1 MTMYWIYDYPNWLI
15 GVVTVAVFVVVGLAG
30 FAASRPLMR
39 RLLGASPVYNELV
52 SYVFAG
58 VGVFYGLAL
67 GLIAVATYEEF
78 NEVDGQVSREA
89 ADLTGLYRDLTG
101 YPPAVRA
108 SLEEKLREY
117 TRLVIEDD
125 WPAHQRG
132 EASEHATEVLGRFAR
147 EMLAFEP
154 VKEHEKIV
162 HAEVLH
168 AYNDVTEQRRVR
180 LVNANAGLPA
190 SLWAVVL
197 IGAWLNIGTMYL
209 FWVENVT
216 LHAILIALVAT
227 FIGLLIYLTAV
238 MDNPFRGEFCV
249 SPDPFQMVLDH
260 VMKPTTGR

>member
-1 MTMYWIYDYPNWLI
+1 MTMYWIYDYQNWQI
-15 GVVTVAVFVVVGLAG
+15 GVATVALFVGFGLAG
-30 FAASRPLMR
+30 FAATRPLVR
-39 RLLGASPVYNELV
+39 RLLGGSPQHNELV
-52 SYVFAG
+52 SYIFAG

-67 GLIAVATYEEF
+67 GLIAVATYEEY
-78 NEVDGQVSREA
+78 NEIDGQVSREA
-89 ADLTGLYRDLTG
+89 ADVTGLYRDLAG
-101 YPPAVRA
+101 YPPPVRA
-108 SLEEKLREY
+108 SLEAKLREY

-125 WPAHQRG
+125 WPAQQRG
-132 EASEHATEVLGRFAR
+132 EVSERATGVMLSFAE

-168 AYNDVTEQRRVR
+168 AFNDVSEQRRVR
-180 LVNANAGLPA
+180 LVNANSGLPA

-227 FIGLLIYLTAV
+227 FIGLLIYLTVV
-238 MDNPFRGEFCV
+238 MDNPFRGEFSV
-249 SPDPFQMVLDH
+249 SSEPFRMVLDH
-260 VMKPTTGR
+260 VMRPTTGR